1 MGQDDVQ
8 KMGADILPCF
18 TSTGANPQGR
28 FAQQRFPAALERGTG
43 AKGVLL
49 GAQRAFAGRSEC
61 ACALQ
66 CVAFMTT
73 GCTDEDAAVRQAKL
87 IASAKKKG
95 PAGISRRAFL
105 LE

>member
-73 GCTDEDAAVRQAKL
+73 GCKDEDAAVRQAKL
-87 IASAKKKG
+87 IASAKEPKTETL
-95 PAGISRRAFL
+95 SRKSLAIG
-105 LE
+105 